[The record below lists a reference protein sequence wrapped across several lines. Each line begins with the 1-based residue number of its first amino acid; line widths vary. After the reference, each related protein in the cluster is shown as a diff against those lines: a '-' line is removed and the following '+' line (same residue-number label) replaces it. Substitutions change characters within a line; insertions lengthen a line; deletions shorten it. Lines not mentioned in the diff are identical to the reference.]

1 MRDKVALVTGGTS
14 GIGRATAVAFARKG
28 ANVVV
33 CGRREAEGQQTMQL
47 VRDAGGDGLFV
58 QADVGDESAVRRLIE
73 AAIER
78 YGRIDYAFNN
88 AGVGGMPG
96 PMIEGT
102 RENWDYVIGVSLTGT
117 WLCMKHEIPQMI
129 RQGGGAIVNMASVG
143 GVWGTPGLSAYV
155 AAKHGIVGLS
165 KTAAMEYATLGVRIN
180 VVGPGGIWTEALE
193 GLLVTPEMQQTF
205 TQTHPVKRL
214 GTPDEV
220 ANTVVWL
227 CSDEASFVTGAVLMI
242 DGGVTAGINPLA

>member
-14 GIGRATAVAFARKG
+14 GIGRAAAVAFARKG

-47 VRDAGGDGLFV
+47 VRDADGDGVFV
-58 QADVGDESAVRRLIE
+58 QTDVGDEAAVQRLIE
-73 AAIER
+73 AVIER

-88 AGVGGMPG
+88 AGVGGIPG

-102 RENWDYVIGVSLTGT
+102 RENWDEVIRINLTGT
-117 WLCMKHEIPQMI
+117 WLCMKHEIPHML
-129 RQGGGAIVNMASVG
+129 RQGGGVIVNMASVA

-155 AAKHGIVGLS
+155 AAKHGIIGVS
-165 KTAAMEYATLGVRIN
+165 KTAAMEYAAFGVRIN
-180 VVGPGGIWTEALE
+180 VVGPGGIRTEGLE
-193 GLLVTPEMQQTF
+193 GLVPTEEALQAFAQL
-205 TQTHPVKRL
+205 HPVKRL
-214 GTPDEV
+214 GQPDEV

-242 DGGVTAGINPLA
+242 DGGVTAGVNPFG